1 MAQRYVREVTGQDNA
16 LRLHAS
22 LGFCRLVDG
31 DEFVAL
37 GFQVVDDG
45 GQRVHV
51 YQPKP
56 AQTSPFKS
64 ASSHHLG
71 GLQIAAHPVVQP
83 DHRLAQHQSQQQRR
97 NQEQGEIH
105 HVKQVLI
112 AVRSGHRGVH
122 GIDGVREW

>member
-1 MAQRYVREVTGQDNA
+1 MPSYVRAGSESAQEFGRYRQDNA

-56 AQTSPFKS
+56 
-64 ASSHHLG
+64 
-71 GLQIAAHPVVQP
+71 I
-83 DHRLAQHQSQQQRR
+83 
-97 NQEQGEIH
+97 
-105 HVKQVLI
+105 
-112 AVRSGHRGVH
+112 
-122 GIDGVREW
+122 

>member
-1 MAQRYVREVTGQDNA
+1 MWGSGGAEERRDGAAVRKGSDWA

-56 AQTSPFKS
+56 
-64 ASSHHLG
+64 
-71 GLQIAAHPVVQP
+71 I
-83 DHRLAQHQSQQQRR
+83 
-97 NQEQGEIH
+97 
-105 HVKQVLI
+105 
-112 AVRSGHRGVH
+112 
-122 GIDGVREW
+122 

>member
-1 MAQRYVREVTGQDNA
+1 MWGSGGAEERRDGAAVRREVTGQDNA

-56 AQTSPFKS
+56 
-64 ASSHHLG
+64 
-71 GLQIAAHPVVQP
+71 I
-83 DHRLAQHQSQQQRR
+83 
-97 NQEQGEIH
+97 
-105 HVKQVLI
+105 
-112 AVRSGHRGVH
+112 
-122 GIDGVREW
+122 

>member
-37 GFQVVDDG
+37 GFQVVDELLLHNPVRHGNLQVVDDG

-56 AQTSPFKS
+56 
-64 ASSHHLG
+64 
-71 GLQIAAHPVVQP
+71 I
-83 DHRLAQHQSQQQRR
+83 
-97 NQEQGEIH
+97 
-105 HVKQVLI
+105 
-112 AVRSGHRGVH
+112 
-122 GIDGVREW
+122 

>member
-1 MAQRYVREVTGQDNA
+1 MWGSGGAEERRDGAQRYVREVTGQDNA

-56 AQTSPFKS
+56 
-64 ASSHHLG
+64 
-71 GLQIAAHPVVQP
+71 I
-83 DHRLAQHQSQQQRR
+83 
-97 NQEQGEIH
+97 
-105 HVKQVLI
+105 
-112 AVRSGHRGVH
+112 
-122 GIDGVREW
+122 

>member
-1 MAQRYVREVTGQDNA
+1 MTRGWLIRGGVGHLLVREEATCGVVAAQRSVREVTGQDNA

-56 AQTSPFKS
+56 
-64 ASSHHLG
+64 
-71 GLQIAAHPVVQP
+71 I
-83 DHRLAQHQSQQQRR
+83 
-97 NQEQGEIH
+97 
-105 HVKQVLI
+105 
-112 AVRSGHRGVH
+112 
-122 GIDGVREW
+122 

>member
-1 MAQRYVREVTGQDNA
+1 MAQRYVRKVTGQDNA

-56 AQTSPFKS
+56 
-64 ASSHHLG
+64 
-71 GLQIAAHPVVQP
+71 I
-83 DHRLAQHQSQQQRR
+83 
-97 NQEQGEIH
+97 
-105 HVKQVLI
+105 
-112 AVRSGHRGVH
+112 
-122 GIDGVREW
+122 

>member
-1 MAQRYVREVTGQDNA
+1 MTRGWLIRGIGHLLVREEATCGVVAAQRSAGMAQRYVREVTGQDNA

-37 GFQVVDDG
+37 GFQVADDG

-56 AQTSPFKS
+56 
-64 ASSHHLG
+64 
-71 GLQIAAHPVVQP
+71 I
-83 DHRLAQHQSQQQRR
+83 
-97 NQEQGEIH
+97 
-105 HVKQVLI
+105 
-112 AVRSGHRGVH
+112 
-122 GIDGVREW
+122 

>member
-1 MAQRYVREVTGQDNA
+1 MTRGWLIRGIGHLLVREEATCGVVAAQRYVREVTGQDNA

-56 AQTSPFKS
+56 
-64 ASSHHLG
+64 
-71 GLQIAAHPVVQP
+71 I
-83 DHRLAQHQSQQQRR
+83 
-97 NQEQGEIH
+97 
-105 HVKQVLI
+105 
-112 AVRSGHRGVH
+112 
-122 GIDGVREW
+122 

>member
-1 MAQRYVREVTGQDNA
+1 MLVREEATCGVVAAQRSAGMAQRSAGMAQRYVREVTGQDNA

-56 AQTSPFKS
+56 
-64 ASSHHLG
+64 
-71 GLQIAAHPVVQP
+71 I
-83 DHRLAQHQSQQQRR
+83 
-97 NQEQGEIH
+97 
-105 HVKQVLI
+105 
-112 AVRSGHRGVH
+112 
-122 GIDGVREW
+122 

>member
-1 MAQRYVREVTGQDNA
+1 MWGSGGAEERRDGAAVRKGSDWQDNA

-56 AQTSPFKS
+56 
-64 ASSHHLG
+64 
-71 GLQIAAHPVVQP
+71 I
-83 DHRLAQHQSQQQRR
+83 
-97 NQEQGEIH
+97 
-105 HVKQVLI
+105 
-112 AVRSGHRGVH
+112 
-122 GIDGVREW
+122 